1 LHVAGWSRS
10 ELVEQLGITI
20 EPLTSDPLS
29 HPGFVPWEP
38 WPPKVAAARFLA
50 MLEEVSSD
58 HDDDVTAGEGACIR

>member
-1 LHVAGWSRS
+1 
-10 ELVEQLGITI
+10 
-20 EPLTSDPLS
+20 LTSDPLS

-58 HDDDVTAGEGACIR
+58 HDDDATAGEGVCIQ